1 MAAPSHTIKPNRE
14 AWLQNAVGLM
24 RDRLF
29 HSKGFEVPK
38 EIRISVGFPKGSRGK
53 GVHSIGQCWAAAA
66 SADKHFEVFIHPELV
81 EPTRILDV
89 VAHEIAHV
97 VAGHDAGHGKGFR
110 EVATKIGLSGK
121 MTATIAGEDLI
132 LVLKDYSAFLGEYP
146 HASLSSERGSGPK
159 KQGTRLL
166 KVLCP
171 DCGYKVRVTQKWVDI
186 GLPTC
191 VCGADMVQEG
201 EEE

>member
-1 MAAPSHTIKPNRE
+1 MASVHPNINRE
-14 AWLQNAVGLM
+14 SWLTNAVGLM

-29 HSKGFEVPK
+29 PSKGFEVPK

-53 GVHSIGQCWAAAA
+53 GAHSIGQCWAAVA

-97 VAGHDAGHGKGFR
+97 VAGHDTGHGKGFR
-110 EVATKIGLSGK
+110 EIATKIGLTGK
-121 MTATIAGEDLI
+121 MTATVAGEDLI
-132 LVLKDYSAFLGEYP
+132 PVLRDYSAFLGAYP
-146 HASLSSERGSGPK
+146 HASLSSERGKGPK

-166 KVLCP
+166 AATCP
-171 DCGYKVRVTQKWVDI
+171 DCGYKIRVTQKWIDTA

-191 VCGADMVQEG
+191 PCGG
-201 EEE
+201 EFSQGDEE